1 LDRPNFVINVNE
13 GDHNN
18 HFKCKCEFS
27 ESEINEFNSLF
38 GEQNRNNDNNNK
50 NCKVD
55 YSKYDIIMNKDI
67 YNQMVSQI
75 KILNKQNKFISM
87 ANFVLEGNNFN
98 EVEQFFHK
106 FGYL

>member
-1 LDRPNFVINVNE
+1 
-13 GDHNN
+13 
-18 HFKCKCEFS
+18 
-27 ESEINEFNSLF
+27 
-38 GEQNRNNDNNNK
+38 
-50 NCKVD
+50 
-55 YSKYDIIMNKDI
+55 MNKDI

-98 EVEQFFHK
+98 EVEQFLHK